1 MSISSFLF
9 QAEEAVNNIR
19 RNGLMSLAALS
30 TVTMAMVVLGGALL
44 TIYRLGQFADTQPR
58 QFEME
63 LFMKTDTPRSKVQ
76 DVQHQIEKIPGV
88 EYVHLFSKEQAW
100 KEMEDKDVQRGST
113 ISEALSDSNPLPDRL
128 DVKLV
133 DPKDTNQ
140 ISGLLQ
146 NSQRFPQIH
155 KVQDAHEELDKL
167 LAFSRM
173 VRNIGAITSLG
184 LLIATSLVIQNTIK
198 LTVAAR
204 RREIRIMQLVGAT
217 PGFIRLPMVLEG
229 AFYGVTGALTA
240 SVIIGIVAMQITQYI
255 GTLASPLTRTL
266 PPIAHPVILIFWL
279 CLIGVCV
286 GLTGSYLSI
295 RRFLRKV

>member
-63 LFMKTDTPRSKVQ
+63 LFMNADTPRSKVEEIQ
-76 DVQHQIEKIPGV
+76 KHIEKIPGV

-100 KEMEDKDVQRGST
+100 KEMEDKDHRRGST
-113 ISEALSDSNPLPDRL
+113 ISDALSESNPLPDRL
-128 DVKLV
+128 DVKLI
-133 DPKDTNQ
+133 DPRDTNQ
-140 ISGLLQ
+140 ISARLQ
-146 NSQRFPQIH
+146 DGKLFPQIH

-173 VRNIGAITSLG
+173 VRNIGAIASLG
-184 LLIATSLVIQNTIK
+184 LFIATSLVIQNTIK

-229 AFYGVTGALTA
+229 AFYGVAGSLIA
-240 SVIIGIVAMQITQYI
+240 SFIIGIVAIQITQYI

-266 PPIAHPVILIFWL
+266 PPIAHPLILIFWL
-279 CLIGVCV
+279 CVIGLIV
-286 GLTGSYLSI
+286 GLTGSYMSI
-295 RRFLRKV
+295 RKFLRKV